1 MAESGK
7 GRGVGLA
14 LSGGGFRAAFF
25 HIGVLA
31 RLAEIGVLPKVEVIS
46 TVSGGSIVGALYY
59 VCLKRRLEEMSAN
72 GIGREGYLELV
83 AEVETLLRR
92 GAQKNI
98 RTRAFANPLKNA
110 EMVVSPRYSRSD
122 RIGDLYDRYI
132 YKDAWGEKRTRKW
145 GSQGPQRQIAL
156 RELKISPR
164 GEEVD
169 DPDAYN
175 RDRDHSEKLPV
186 LLLNATSLNSGHN
199 WRFEAIRMGES
210 LPEDQR
216 RETIAN
222 TVDKNMRLE
231 PGYFE
236 HREGKS
242 RVPEG
247 KRDFPLALAVA
258 ASAAVPGVF
267 QPLAI
272 SGMYK
277 GVRVQLVDGGV
288 QDNQGLQGLL
298 DSSCERLIVSDASGQ
313 MVDQEHPS
321 ARLLGVL
328 GRSASIEG
336 DRIRDEQ
343 LLEMLDRE
351 PGRGALMHLRMGL
364 DGKTIF
370 PRGARPKTETKVDCA
385 TSDFHVHADIQEALS
400 RIRTDLDFFGDTEAS
415 SLELDAYLMSGF
427 ELSRSGFAGEDEMVA
442 REHRDWVFRDPALE
456 TALRAGNPATLT
468 VLRAGKRKFLRRFS
482 QLPRAVRWGTKI
494 VLVLALA
501 AALCAAWNPIAD
513 LLDGQWTAGTVLLVA
528 SVAVVLAA
536 GYAFDPRSTFA
547 RILLTPPLFLVG
559 LPLALI
565 AAIAAIPI
573 FLLVTLSEWARKV
586 L

>member
-1 MAESGK
+1 MAECSEGK
-7 GRGVGLA
+7 GVGLA

-59 VCLKRRLEEMSAN
+59 VCLKRRLEEMPEG
-72 GIGREGYLELV
+72 GIGKEGYLDLV
-83 AEVETLLRR
+83 AEVESQLRR

-110 EMVVSPRYSRSD
+110 KMLLSPRYSRSD

-132 YKDAWGEKRTRKW
+132 YKDAWGEPRDRKW
-145 GSQGPQRQIAL
+145 SGYGPQRQIAL

-164 GEEVD
+164 GEGVD

-175 RDRDHSEKLPV
+175 RDHGDEKLPV

-210 LPEDQR
+210 LPKDPN
-216 RETIAN
+216 REAIAN

-236 HREGKS
+236 KKP

-272 SGMYK
+272 SDMYE

-328 GRSASIEG
+328 ARSASIEG

-343 LLEMLDRE
+343 LLVMLGRE
-351 PGRGALMHLRMGL
+351 SGRGALMHLRMGL
-364 DGKTIF
+364 DGKAIF
-370 PRGARPKTETKVDCA
+370 PIGTPPKTERKADCA
-385 TSDFHVHADIQEALS
+385 TSDFGVDADIQDALS

-427 ELSRSGFAGEDEMVA
+427 ELSRNGFAGEDEMA
-442 REHRDWVFRDPALE
+442 LREHRDWIFRDADLE
-456 TALRAGNPATLT
+456 TDLRSGDPTTLA

-482 QLPRAVRWGTKI
+482 QLPRGVRWATQI

-501 AALCAAWNPIAD
+501 AALCTAWSPIAD
-513 LLDGQWTAGTVLLVA
+513 LLDEQWTAGAVLLVA
-528 SVAVVLAA
+528 LLATVLSAA
-536 GYAFDPRSTFA
+536 YALDPRSTLA
-547 RILLTPPLFLVG
+547 RIVLTPPLLLVAVPFAFVAG
-559 LPLALI
+559 
-565 AAIAAIPI
+565 IAAIPI
-573 FLLVTLSEWARKV
+573 FFAVSLSEWARKAS
-586 L
+586 LGG